1 MWKQLIY
8 HTTRECITQ
17 TNFENQINSYCLQ
30 NFKEIMRT
38 SFLDKYV
45 EKVIPICHCQKS
57 RLDKLEEILLK
68 IKENTGST
76 GNCNPLEE
84 LNQMLQSSLPD
95 LKIICGDGK
104 IVMSHKLL
112 FGLTNECLA
121 EIFSEEDFIND
132 PLTIL
137 KIPNSSGE
145 NIVHLLNRLSLEP
158 AEEDTLYELFFTNK
172 VDEKPLNRFSILGE
186 FHSNSDNQD
195 TCVEVKDEPDPD
207 MKTDGSSDEDF
218 HSDKMTTSKK
228 FECPICSKSY
238 GIDYYKRVHKFKCK
252 NLPEPSE
259 KMFKKKEK
267 CFKCNVSVWK
277 LDKHLEK
284 CDKIQ
289 KAKLKSSQKSKEG
302 AGDPVSCDQ
311 CGKVVTNKY
320 CLKIHIESV
329 HNPDKQVYSCDQCSY
344 TTTYKRNIMLH
355 IRNIHEAGE
364 FIACHICGVKIK
376 GGASN
381 LSRHIFRLH
390 TESQTEKVKCEE
402 CGKEVKA
409 SQLSNHK
416 KKVHGERRFA
426 CHMCSYRAQTGYN
439 LKLHISQSHLGVKE
453 LPKTQCQYCDVITT
467 NLPHHMKLFH
477 GDK

>member
-1 MWKQLIY
+1 MW
-8 HTTRECITQ
+8 TRI
-17 TNFENQINSYCLQ
+17 
-30 NFKEIMRT
+30 
-38 SFLDKYV
+38 LDEYLD
-45 EKVIPICHCQKS
+45 KVIPMCICQKS
-57 RLDKLEEILLK
+57 RHNKLEEILLLL
-68 IKENTGST
+68 KENPINTEKY
-76 GNCNPLEE
+76 NPVEE
-84 LNQMLQSSLPD
+84 LNLTLQSSMPD

-112 FGLTNECLA
+112 LGLTNECLA
-121 EIFSEEDFIND
+121 EIFAEDDFIND

-137 KIPNSSGE
+137 KVPNSSGE
-145 NIVHLLNRLSLEP
+145 SIEHLLNRLTAKPEI
-158 AEEDTLYELFFTNK
+158 EGGDTLGELFFTNK
-172 VDEKPLNRFSILGE
+172 VDDKYLDGQILCKYPNMDDIN
-186 FHSNSDNQD
+186 SNSDQD
-195 TCVEVKDEPDPD
+195 NTCFEVKDEPDPD
-207 MKTDGSSDEDF
+207 MKTDCSSEDL
-218 HSDKMTTSKK
+218 SEKRSPSKK
-228 FECPICSKSY
+228 FKCPNCGKSY
-238 GIDYYKRVHKFKCK
+238 GLDYYKKIHKPKC
-252 NLPEPSE
+252 LDLTDSYQE
-259 KMFKKKEK
+259 KRSKEKEK
-267 CFKCNVSVWK
+267 CFKCNMSVWK
-277 LDKHLEK
+277 LDRHLEK

-302 AGDPVSCDQ
+302 AGEPVSCDQ

-344 TTTYKRNIMLH
+344 TTTYKRNIVLH

-439 LKLHISQSHLGVKE
+439 LKLHISKSHLGVKE